1 MLVRTWNL
9 FHGNTNPPRRAAYLR
24 EMIERISAGNPD
36 IVCLQE
42 IPAWA
47 LPKLRDWTEMQVATA
62 RARRAKLGPFPI
74 PRTVGRTLT
83 APHHGRIRS
92 GFAGQGNAILFPK
105 EAQVREYKTIT
116 LNTNVFC
123 EERGARFGLT
133 PKEMVWWERER
144 RVCQVLQYELAD
156 RTRMLVANLHATHHP
171 KDLRLGDAE
180 LRRAVNFVIKCSELE
195 ESLIVAGDFNI
206 TTDRSELIQELIT
219 APRESRWTAATTGI
233 DNILLRRAAAT
244 SVRLWTDEER
254 TYKKRI
260 LSDHAPLEAVVEL
273 RPKD

>member
-1 MLVRTWNL
+1 
-9 FHGNTNPPRRAAYLR
+9 
-24 EMIERISAGNPD
+24 
-36 IVCLQE
+36 
-42 IPAWA
+42 
-47 LPKLRDWTEMQVATA
+47 
-62 RARRAKLGPFPI
+62 
-74 PRTVGRTLT
+74 
-83 APHHGRIRS
+83 
-92 GFAGQGNAILFPK
+92 
-105 EAQVREYKTIT
+105 
-116 LNTNVFC
+116 
-123 EERGARFGLT
+123 
-133 PKEMVWWERER
+133 
-144 RVCQVLQYELAD
+144 
-156 RTRMLVANLHATHHP
+156 MLVANLHATHQP

-233 DNILLRRAAAT
+233 DNILLRRAVAT

>member
-1 MLVRTWNL
+1 MGAAEAPRLDGDAGRQPRVR
-9 FHGNTNPPRRAAYLR
+9 GARSSGRSRSRA
-24 EMIERISAGNPD
+24 P
-36 IVCLQE
+36 
-42 IPAWA
+42 
-47 LPKLRDWTEMQVATA
+47 
-62 RARRAKLGPFPI
+62 
-74 PRTVGRTLT
+74 VGRALT

-171 KDLRLGDAE
+171 KDLRLAR
-180 LRRAVNFVIKCSELE
+180 RRAPPCGQLRDQVLRARGVP
-195 ESLIVAGDFNI
+195 
-206 TTDRSELIQELIT
+206 DRRRRLQHHHRPLR
-219 APRESRWTAATTGI
+219 AHPGADHRPPRI
-233 DNILLRRAAAT
+233 
-244 SVRLWTDEER
+244 
-254 TYKKRI
+254 
-260 LSDHAPLEAVVEL
+260 PLEPPRRPGSTISCCAGRPRPRYGSGRTRNAPTRSGSSRITPRSRLSWSCGRRIDGDSANPSSGMTKQPVTADQAAKIVFHTAVSSG
-273 RPKD
+273 